1 MSKLGKGGFTL
12 LEAVFAM
19 TVVGLAAVATLA
31 ALAGELR
38 SARRAREALV
48 ATALAEQRMET
59 MRLLNP
65 DELRLLPDSVEK
77 GAFPAPFAAY
87 RWEAEAAVV
96 PGETELYGVEV
107 RVSGPEGE
115 VRVGTRLYRPAL
127 LGVR

>member
-48 ATALAEQRMET
+48 STALAEARLET

-77 GAFPAPFAAY
+77 GTFAPPFDAY
-87 RWEAEAAVV
+87 RWEADADVV
-96 PGETELYGVEV
+96 PGETDLYGVEV
-107 RVSGPEGE
+107 RVAGPEGA
-115 VRVGTRLYRPAL
+115 VRVGTRLYRPS
-127 LGVR
+127 LGGP